1 VVVHALQ
8 NANDGSVAGWR
19 LVQEIRKLLALE

>member
-8 NANDGSVAGWR
+8 NAKDGGVARWR
-19 LVQEIRKLLALE
+19 LVQEIRRLLALE